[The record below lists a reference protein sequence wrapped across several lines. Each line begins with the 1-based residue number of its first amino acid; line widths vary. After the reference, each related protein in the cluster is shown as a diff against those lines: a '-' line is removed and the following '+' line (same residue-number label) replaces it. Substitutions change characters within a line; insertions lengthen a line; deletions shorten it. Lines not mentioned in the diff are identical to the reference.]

1 MERLAARMGGT
12 RKWAYN
18 NSECLDAD
26 FFKVI
31 QDSKCTQKLPKIY
44 TMLHNCVDYAN
55 FTIITAILLR
65 LKNILYYCI
74 VDVLLCT
81 SSAVQQFL
89 ILLQS
94 FRLLQIVADQ
104 LVKTSGIRPLLHC
117 MAVDAIMDGNKIK
130 V

>member
-31 QDSKCTQKLPKIY
+31 QDSEDSKCTQRKPKIY

-55 FTIITAILLR
+55 FTIMTILLR
-65 LKNILYYCI
+65 LKNILYY
-74 VDVLLCT
+74 
-81 SSAVQQFL
+81 F
-89 ILLQS
+89 

-117 MAVDAIMDGNKIK
+117 MAVDAIMDGNTIK
-130 V
+130 VYDIFGVVIFCDRQLFLRPK